1 MRDIFFRRQ
10 TNILSAAFVIMA
22 TYGISHLVGLF
33 KTRLLISIFFGTKA
47 QLLDVYYAAFRIPDT
62 IFQILVIG
70 TLSAAFIPTFNK
82 YLAKNEK
89 EAWHIASDTMNL
101 MFLVFL
107 VLSIVIFIFAHPM
120 SRLLAPG
127 FSASQTA
134 LMVQLLRI
142 MLVAQA
148 FFSISGFLTA
158 IIQSHQRF
166 LVPALAPIAYNVG
179 IILGIWLLAP
189 RFGILG
195 PAMGVVIGAIL
206 HVLIQLPLALR
217 LGFRPHLHLNLSH
230 PGVLEI
236 GRLAPARSLALGI
249 DQIEQTVAVVLAS
262 FLSPGSLSL
271 LNASQL
277 LFTIPTSL
285 FGATIGQA
293 AFPTLVKE
301 AAQSDLKKFRQTL
314 VSSFLQI
321 AFVALPLSTIFII
334 LRIPIVRLIF
344 GSRTFPWEATILTG
358 QTLAILCTSA
368 AFYAVMQL
376 VIRGFYALH
385 DTKTPLMVGLI
396 AALFSSLASVFA
408 VSWLGWGILGIAA
421 AIAITAILET
431 LALTYLLHRRISK
444 GLETLEVFISLSK
457 MIFISFITG
466 LGLWIPMRLLDKFV
480 FDTTRTVPLLLLTT
494 VTSIIGFGVY
504 ILLSY
509 LFRIK
514 EISAFADLIK
524 RVLRWKDILT
534 APPGEPMILPAPEQ
548 N

>member
-101 MFLVFL
+101 MFLVFF
-107 VLSIVIFIFAHPM
+107 VLSVVIFIFAHPM

-127 FSASQTA
+127 FTASQTA

-148 FFSISGFLTA
+148 FFSVSGFLTA

-179 IILGIWLLAP
+179 IILGIWLLSP
-189 RFGILG
+189 TLGIAG
-195 PAMGVVIGAIL
+195 PAIGVVIGAVL
-206 HVLIQLPLALR
+206 HMLIQLPLALR
-217 LGFRPHLHLNLSH
+217 LGFRPHFHLNLG
-230 PGVLEI
+230 PGVQEI

-262 FLSPGSLSL
+262 FLAPGSLSL

-301 AAQSDLKKFRQTL
+301 AAESDLKRFRQTL

-321 AFVALPLSTIFII
+321 AFVALPLSTMFIV

-344 GSRTFPWEATILTG
+344 GSKAFPWEATLLTG
-358 QTLAILCTSA
+358 KTLAILCTSA

-385 DTKTPLMVGLI
+385 DTKTPLMVGLV

-534 APPGEPMILPAPEQ
+534 APPVEPMILPAHEQ